1 MKLKIK
7 VCFLTTTLL
16 LSLVAFGKTTKKNFK
31 PQYKQFELLISVAAH
46 NSPDSTQLDELQKE
60 YLSWKF
66 GMFIHFNMATFT
78 EREWAN
84 GYEDP
89 AFFSP
94 NKLDCN
100 QWAEVAKNAGMKY
113 AVLTVKHT
121 GGWCLWDSEYTIS
134 HDVTAFKNY
143 KNGTGD
149 IVREFVDAFRKRG
162 IKVGLYYCF
171 PGNYA
176 GRWGNVLP
184 EGKPDLHGLPPE
196 AEGDYVGFIKKQ
208 LTELMTNYGEVDLI
222 WIDQFSNKYT
232 YSAWPEI
239 RSHIKSHQPKCLV
252 IGNNA
257 INYQESDILGYEY
270 SYWMK
275 KDPHRALPLAGN
287 TNPSEVCDQIGPGW
301 FWSSKENY
309 ANLKSAEDIL
319 NLLNLSNSRSANYLL
334 NIAPDNTGLIPA
346 HTVQR
351 LKEFANLKDKK

>member
-1 MKLKIK
+1 MKTSAFI
-7 VCFLTTTLL
+7 FTLL
-16 LSLVAFGKTTKKNFK
+16 LLVLVSIGEDSAHKLPKGNKVKHTINYEIVYSEDSLQLV
-31 PQYKQFELLISVAAH
+31 KQRE
-46 NSPDSTQLDELQKE
+46 D

-66 GMFIHFNMATFT
+66 GMFIHFNLATFT

-89 AFFSP
+89 ASFSP
-94 NKLDCN
+94 DKLDCN

-334 NIAPDNTGLIPA
+334 NIAPDNTGLIPE

-351 LKEFANLKDKK
+351 LKEFRILMDKH